1 MMVTAI
7 VDLDRRRRRVLLDRE
22 TELILYPAD
31 LRQYH
36 IEEGEDLPEESYR
49 QILETVLKPR
59 AWERTLR
66 SLQVSDK
73 TKEELR
79 RLLRRDGYPEEAI
92 QDAVAR
98 AEQYHYIDDEAYAM
112 RYLECKSGK
121 KSRRQIR
128 QKMQEKGFPKELVD
142 TLLEEHP
149 VDEREQILKLLE
161 KKGFHPGDEL
171 DEKSY
176 SRSAGMLARKGYPYA
191 IITEI
196 LGRPKAFID

>member
-1 MMVTAI
+1 
-7 VDLDRRRRRVLLDRE
+7 
-22 TELILYPAD
+22 
-31 LRQYH
+31 
-36 IEEGEDLPEESYR
+36 
-49 QILETVLKPR
+49 
-59 AWERTLR
+59 
-66 SLQVSDK
+66 
-73 TKEELR
+73 
-79 RLLRRDGYPEEAI
+79 
-92 QDAVAR
+92 
-98 AEQYHYIDDEAYAM
+98 M